1 MFNSISGR
9 LSEKRPDSVCVDTGG
24 VEWEITVPTR
34 SLDDFGFLDAQTK
47 VYTWLH
53 HYEDGMRLFGFS
65 NVEDR
70 TVFLELMKVE
80 GIGPKQAM
88 RIVSGIRSESL
99 VRALDDSDLATLMRI
114 PGVGPKVAQKM
125 LLALKGKLVRVED
138 SVRTLHSA
146 GSGGGEWS
154 DVIRALV
161 DMGFARPAAEKSVRS
176 HAGEIPPG
184 PDRERE
190 IFRRALIEL
199 SAGG

>member
-9 LSEKRPDSVCVDTGG
+9 LSEKRPDSLCVDTGG
-24 VEWEITVPTR
+24 VEWEISVPSR
-34 SLDDFGFLDAQTK
+34 SLDEFGTLESETK

-53 HYEDGMRLFGFS
+53 HYEDGMRLYGFAC
-65 NVEDR
+65 VEDR

-88 RIVSGIRSESL
+88 RIVSGIRSEAL

-125 LLALKGKLVRVED
+125 LLALKGKLVRIDE
-138 SVRTLHSA
+138 SVKTRPGA
-146 GSGGGEWS
+146 GRGGGEWE
-154 DVIRALV
+154 DVVHALV
-161 DMGFARPAAEKSVRS
+161 DMGFARAAVEKSVVN
-176 HAGEIPPG
+176 HAGQIPAG

-190 IFRRALIEL
+190 LFRRVLVEL

>member
-1 MFNSISGR
+1 MFNSISGW

-24 VEWEITVPTR
+24 VEWEIHIPTR
-34 SLDDFGFLDAQTK
+34 SLDDFGSLDSQTK
-47 VYTWLH
+47 VFTWLH
-53 HYEDGMRLFGFS
+53 HYEDGMRLYGFS
-65 NVEDR
+65 CADDR

-88 RIVSGIRSESL
+88 RIVSGIRSE
-99 VRALDDSDLATLMRI
+99 ALALALEDSDLTALMRI

-125 LLALKGKLVRVED
+125 MLALRGKLVRVED
-138 SVRTLHSA
+138 SVKTSPA
-146 GSGGGEWS
+146 GGQGQGSWT
-154 DVIRALV
+154 DVVRALV
-161 DMGFARPAAEKSVRS
+161 DMGFARPSVEKSVREHS
-176 HAGEIPPG
+176 GEVPEG